1 MPDELDRIDQ
11 DQIFR
16 DSDAPLLVVDD
27 SLVIRAVNPR
37 YLEVTARDRDELI
50 GKPVF
55 RGLPRQPGRP
65 ARDGRRQPQH
75 LLRGGLPPRPP

>member
-37 YLEVTARDRDELI
+37 
-50 GKPVF
+50 
-55 RGLPRQPGRP
+55 
-65 ARDGRRQPQH
+65 
-75 LLRGGLPPRPP
+75 